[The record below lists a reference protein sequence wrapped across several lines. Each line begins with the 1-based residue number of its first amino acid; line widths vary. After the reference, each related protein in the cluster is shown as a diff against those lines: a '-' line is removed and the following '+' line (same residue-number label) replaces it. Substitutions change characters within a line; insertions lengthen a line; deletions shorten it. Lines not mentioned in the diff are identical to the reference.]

1 MSAHATGIAEI
12 ETNRYWRRGF
22 WGIWTTQLQ
31 ESFSDNAYRWIV
43 FSYITNM
50 AVNGESTGKLLFTL
64 AGFLFAAPFVLF
76 SPTGGYLADRYSKRT
91 VILGTK
97 FAEILVMAIAVAGMA
112 IGSLP
117 IMMAAL
123 FLRGIQSSCY
133 SPSKF
138 GMLPEILPEKR
149 LSWANGLI
157 ELGSFAAIISGT
169 VAGTALHSRFSGQLG
184 TAGAILFAVTLSG
197 VLISLTL
204 PNVPAAG
211 STKKLPINP
220 FARLREEWQHI
231 RKDRTLFLAVLG
243 NTYFFL
249 LAALLQ
255 YAAVFYGE
263 ELLKLNSERVGY
275 LQAAIGIGIG
285 IGSFAAGYLSGG
297 KIEYGLVPLG
307 AAGMTVVSLLIAR
320 EQLSFSTMIV
330 HLAVL
335 GFSGGFFAVPVMA
348 IIQHRPD
355 AKSKGGVIAAANQ
368 LSFVGIGLASLLWGV
383 LNGLRVFPFSACFFL
398 AD

>member
-1 MSAHATGIAEI
+1 MSAKANGMTGI
-12 ETNRYWRRGF
+12 ETNMYWRRGF
-22 WGIWTTQLQ
+22 WGVWATQLQ

-43 FSYITNM
+43 FSYITNV

-117 IMMAAL
+117 IMLAAL

-169 VAGTALHSRFSGQLG
+169 VATTGPLSDGSLERLALFRS
-184 TAGAILFAVTLSG
+184 
-197 VLISLTL
+197 L
-204 PNVPAAG
+204 PN
-211 STKKLPINP
+211 SI
-220 FARLREEWQHI
+220 RE
-231 RKDRTLFLAVLG
+231 R
-243 NTYFFL
+243 
-249 LAALLQ
+249 
-255 YAAVFYGE
+255 
-263 ELLKLNSERVGY
+263 
-275 LQAAIGIGIG
+275 
-285 IGSFAAGYLSGG
+285 
-297 KIEYGLVPLG
+297 
-307 AAGMTVVSLLIAR
+307 
-320 EQLSFSTMIV
+320 
-330 HLAVL
+330 
-335 GFSGGFFAVPVMA
+335 
-348 IIQHRPD
+348 
-355 AKSKGGVIAAANQ
+355 
-368 LSFVGIGLASLLWGV
+368 
-383 LNGLRVFPFSACFFL
+383 
-398 AD
+398 